1 MSAVKSSVEY
11 GKEYFGSKE
20 MSRVGRAAIQI
31 PAGVDLKVEG
41 EEIRVKGP
49 LGEMKSPLP
58 EGINFSQEGNA
69 ARFTRVAD
77 EKKYRERHGLARAL
91 LNNTILGVTQGWKKN
106 LELVG
111 VGYRAQL
118 KGNELVLA
126 LGFSHEVRY
135 SLPDGVKAAVN
146 DQTKVELSGIDRQK
160 VGQVAAEIRSFR
172 PPEPYKGKGVK
183 YSDEVIRRKAGK
195 AGKAGKK

>member
-1 MSAVKSSVEY
+1 
-11 GKEYFGSKE
+11 